1 MRSGEETRRGEREDE
16 MRRGDEKR
24 GKQMRGEK
32 TDLIVSDSSH
42 SGL

>member
-16 MRRGDEKR
+16 MRRGEKR